1 MIRKNRNP
9 STLLVE
15 TQNGS
20 AAMATVWT
28 FLEKLNMDLPYDHN
42 SISRYIPPKIKNR
55 YSKQSVC
62 AHMCVYIHTC
72 S

>member
-42 SISRYIPPKIKNR
+42 STY
-55 YSKQSVC
+55 
-62 AHMCVYIHTC
+62 
-72 S
+72 